1 MRFTSAYPGKGA
13 TFLITFPPLLGHKE
27 SELCRAP
34 RCRGMLYSCVMN
46 DCIAIFGAVKE
57 EISGIKSAMNISDH
71 VRLGKTS
78 AWPGKWGKQNIVL
91 VRSGVGK
98 QRAEDAARQVIDRFK
113 PKALISTGY
122 AGALQPGLN
131 VGDLVIADAILEAKE
146 EGKYF
151 PDPDWLGRAR
161 GIPCPDGVKTVV
173 GRLLT
178 VDTVIHDPAAKREL
192 GESYSVQAVEM
203 ETSAIARVAEE
214 RGLPLL
220 SLRAI
225 SDRLDQEL
233 LDSSSFLGS
242 DGEIST
248 LKAGWYV
255 LTHPGSIKSA
265 LSLRTQTQ
273 VATQALT
280 RFLSDLLH

>member
-1 MRFTSAYPGKGA
+1 MVYFCS
-13 TFLITFPPLLGHKE
+13 
-27 SELCRAP
+27 
-34 RCRGMLYSCVMN
+34 MN

-57 EISGIKSAMNISDH
+57 EIAGIKRAMNISDH

-98 QRAEDAARQVIDRFK
+98 QRAEDAALQVIDRFQ
-113 PKALISTGY
+113 PRALISTGY
-122 AGALQPGLN
+122 AGAVQPELN
-131 VGDLVIADAILEAKE
+131 VGDLVIADTILEAKE

-151 PDPDWLGRAR
+151 SDPDWLGRAR
-161 GIPCPDGVKTVV
+161 NIPCPDGVKTVV
-173 GRLLT
+173 GGLLT
-178 VDTVIHDPAAKREL
+178 VNTVIHDSATKREL
-192 GESYSVQAVEM
+192 GKRYSVQAVEM

-214 RGLPLL
+214 QGLPLL
-220 SLRAI
+220 SVRVI

-242 DGEIST
+242 DGEISN

-255 LTHPGSIKSA
+255 LTHPGSIKNA
-265 LSLRTQTQ
+265 LSLRAQTQ
-273 VATQALT
+273 IATQALT
-280 RFLSDLLH
+280 KFLSDLLG